1 MSRIK
6 LTMHAIAKLA
16 APTASGKPV
25 VHWDTDLKGFAVIC
39 SGISN
44 SKAYIVQRDLSGG
57 RSRRVTIAK
66 TNEMTLTNAKVRAAK
81 ILVEMRDGKDPKAKH
96 AGTLQERGKF
106 CNQDYSTAVRTG
118 LLAAMTISVA
128 TRAAS
133 ARMNGT
139 RCCPSAILLRGKSWR
154 RFISQCCNSRQ

>member
-1 MSRIK
+1 LYLLAITLGLPVAVGVPAKTLFRFEGSMSRIK

-106 CNQDYSTAVRTG
+106 CNQDYSTAVQLGCSPR
-118 LLAAMTISVA
+118 
-128 TRAAS
+128 
-133 ARMNGT
+133 
-139 RCCPSAILLRGKSWR
+139 
-154 RFISQCCNSRQ
+154 